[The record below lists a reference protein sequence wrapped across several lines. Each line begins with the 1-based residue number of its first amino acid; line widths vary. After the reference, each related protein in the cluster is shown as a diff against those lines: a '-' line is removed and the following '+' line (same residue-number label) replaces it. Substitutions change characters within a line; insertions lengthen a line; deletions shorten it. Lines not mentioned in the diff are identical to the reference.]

1 MKKTKILAVLLSLTL
16 ALGLFAGCDNVKPV
30 VTLGDVKITQP
41 VFHYIMELN
50 RSYLYQVV
58 EGLSSDPE
66 MWNTYEVVE
75 GKNLITYVRE
85 NVREDMIAMAVYTK
99 KAEEMGISLTA
110 EEKQTIN
117 KNKSAVIN
125 NAGGR
130 TTFKQTLNEMGAD
143 EKAYDT
149 YLQTQALSS
158 KVNNAIAEGIAVED
172 ATLREIFD
180 KEYIGVQHILI
191 KTVDDNRVALPQD
204 QITAARTKAEDI
216 LKRAKAGED
225 FYTLMKE
232 FSEDKQEGS
241 DLAEYYLLKEDDN
254 FVEEFKTAAFALK
267 ENEISEIVT
276 TEYGYHIIKRINVT
290 DDEKYFNEIKDTI
303 KSNYLSGEIQKQY
316 EEWKAG
322 YEITVDDDYIN
333 SYTFK

>member
-16 ALGLFAGCDNVKPV
+16 ALGLFAGCDNVKAV

-41 VFHYIMELN
+41 VFHYLMEGN
-50 RSYLYQVV
+50 RSNLLQYV

-75 GKNLITYVRE
+75 GKNLITWVRE
-85 NVREDMIAMAVYTK
+85 NVREDMIGMAVYTK

-117 KNKSAVIN
+117 KNKSTVIDN
-125 NAGGR
+125 IGGR
-130 TTFKQTLNEMGAD
+130 TTFKQMLHEMGTD

-149 YLQTQALSS
+149 YLETQALST
-158 KVNNAIAEGIAVED
+158 KVNNSIAEGIAVDD
-172 ATLREIFD
+172 AALREIFD
-180 KEYIGVQHILI
+180 KEYIGAQHILI
-191 KTVDDNRVALPQD
+191 KTVDDNGAALPQD

-216 LKRAKAGED
+216 LKRANAGED

-241 DLAEYYLLKEDDN
+241 DPEEYYLFKAGEM
-254 FVEEFKTAAFALK
+254 VEEFETAAFALK

-276 TEYGYHIIKRINVT
+276 TEFGYHIIKRINVT